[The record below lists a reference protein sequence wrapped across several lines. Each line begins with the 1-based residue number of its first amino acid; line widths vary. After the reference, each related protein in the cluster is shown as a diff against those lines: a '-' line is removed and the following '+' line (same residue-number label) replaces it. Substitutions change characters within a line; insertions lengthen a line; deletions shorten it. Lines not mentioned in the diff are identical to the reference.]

1 MEYVSSS
8 DNPNN
13 YDCLP
18 PEVLQRDHETKPS
31 RALAEV
37 QGDSVWVSR
46 GEESDNAGTES
57 SQRSRKKQRVETNE
71 YGALIDKLRQEVA
84 EVKERLSLTS
94 SSHSKNAAY
103 ELGKNCI
110 EAKQTASNM
119 KRKLAE
125 HSHWLQRVSSL
136 METAP
141 LLDFAP
147 DAYGEQSEQAP
158 KDSNLQQSLEVL
170 DEWRKDA
177 TSKSRPRFLLDERLH
192 AALNVTQDNASRL
205 LLDATNNMQS
215 FQLSLEFESHGW
227 KIATGVLMTDN
238 ISFSCHRVLPSGMNS
253 KAKDVAMAF
262 WNFVEHDEIF
272 RTFVPLVQDSII
284 THQETDCSLSCRVL
298 QLSPEMNQQAVA
310 TVESISSTLDKNGQ
324 ETSWQISMEAV
335 HDHYLCTFVVDAVGD
350 LVIPKTAP
358 SVKLDLGLQM
368 SKLNMHNKV
377 IIGARVTTTEE
388 GVDILIVGAARFD
401 LPCYRDPAFDL
412 LQHLVSHLPVYEDL
426 HLTPLNS
433 NQAPD
438 VLT

>member
-1 MEYVSSS
+1 MEYTSTS

-13 YDCLP
+13 EESLP
-18 PEVLQRDHETKPS
+18 SELLQRAHDTHS
-31 RALAEV
+31 ARALAEAQV
-37 QGDSVWVSR
+37 ESVWASR
-46 GEESDNAGTES
+46 GEESDNAGAES
-57 SQRSRKKQRVETNE
+57 GQRLRKKQRIETNE

-84 EVKERLSLTS
+84 EVKGRLSSTS
-94 SSHSKNAAY
+94 NHSRNAAY

-110 EAKQTASNM
+110 EAKQNASTM

-141 LLDFAP
+141 LLDSAP
-147 DAYGEQSEQAP
+147 DASGEQSEQAQ
-158 KDSNLQQSLEVL
+158 KSSNLQRSLEVL
-170 DEWRKDA
+170 DEWRKDS
-177 TSKSRPRFLLDERLH
+177 TSKPRPRFLLDERLH
-192 AALNVTQDNASRL
+192 AALIAAKDNASRL
-205 LLDATNNMQS
+205 LRDAASNSQS

-238 ISFSCHRVLPSGMNS
+238 ISFSCHRVLPTGMNN
-253 KAKDVAMAF
+253 KTKDVAMAF

-284 THQETDCSLSCRVL
+284 THQETDCSLSCRVI
-298 QLSPEMNQQAVA
+298 QFSQEMNQQAVA
-310 TVESISSTLDKNGQ
+310 TVESISSTREDGQ
-324 ETSWQISMEAV
+324 ENSWLISMEAV
-335 HDHYLCTFVVDAVGD
+335 HDHYLCAFVADAAGD

-368 SKLNMHNKV
+368 SKLNMHNKF
-377 IIGARVTTTEE
+377 IMGARVTATKE

-433 NQAPD
+433 NQASD

>member
-1 MEYVSSS
+1 MEHISSS

-13 YDCLP
+13 YDSLP

-46 GEESDNAGTES
+46 GDESDNAGTES

-71 YGALIDKLRQEVA
+71 YGALIDKLQQEIA
-84 EVKERLSLTS
+84 DVKERLSLTS
-94 SSHSKNAAY
+94 SSHSKSAAY
-103 ELGKNCI
+103 ELGKSCI
-110 EAKQTASNM
+110 DAKQTASSM

-141 LLDFAP
+141 LLDFASN
-147 DAYGEQSEQAP
+147 ACGEQSEQAS

-170 DEWRKDA
+170 DKWRKDS
-177 TSKSRPRFLLDERLH
+177 TSKPRPRILLDERLH
-192 AALNVTQDNASRL
+192 AAVTVTQDNASRL
-205 LLDATNNMQS
+205 LRDAANNSQS

-238 ISFSCHRVLPSGMNS
+238 TSFSCHRVLPSGMNS

-262 WNFVEHDEIF
+262 WNFVERDEIF

-284 THQETDCSLSCRVL
+284 TYQETDCSLSCRVL
-298 QLSPEMNQQAVA
+298 QLSQEMN
-310 TVESISSTLDKNGQ
+310 
-324 ETSWQISMEAV
+324 
-335 HDHYLCTFVVDAVGD
+335 AVGD

-368 SKLNMHNKV
+368 SKLNMHNKF
-377 IIGARVTTTEE
+377 IMGARVTATEE

-412 LQHLVSHLPVYEDL
+412 LQHFVSHLPVYEDL

-438 VLT
+438 ILT